1 MVDPFVDPRGRKNG
15 EKWWLGNFRVPML
28 YFLNVGTVPM
38 LYFLNVGTV
47 PMLYF
52 LNVGTVPMLYF
63 LNVGTVPTSS
73 NSHFILLFRE

>member
-1 MVDPFVDPRGRKNG
+1 
-15 EKWWLGNFRVPML
+15 ML

-73 NSHFILLFRE
+73 HSHDQYAECSTRQEQDSQRSSQVAKFIRQICFV

>member
-1 MVDPFVDPRGRKNG
+1 
-15 EKWWLGNFRVPML
+15 ML

-73 NSHFILLFRE
+73 HSPYFIDFWLLGRDIAIFLLLNYCQKS

>member
-1 MVDPFVDPRGRKNG
+1 MAPILEDFDRGMFIYYFGGKL
-15 EKWWLGNFRVPML
+15 WLRNFRVPML

-63 LNVGTVPTSS
+63 LNVGTVPKL
-73 NSHFILLFRE
+73 IK